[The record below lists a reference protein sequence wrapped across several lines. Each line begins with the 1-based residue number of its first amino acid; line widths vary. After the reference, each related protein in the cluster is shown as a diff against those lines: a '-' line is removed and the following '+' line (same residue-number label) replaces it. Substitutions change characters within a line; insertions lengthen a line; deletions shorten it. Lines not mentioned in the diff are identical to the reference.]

1 MAKPEPKPSTARVVT
16 TSTLLG
22 LLKLLW
28 AVFVGLTPVLGFWLA
43 SSLATYRGG
52 EVWLAAV
59 TGLLLFPLLPL
70 AWEGFAEWR
79 FRQKPSQRF
88 LTRGDRVL
96 LRTLVINLLFLVG
109 VLAWRP
115 QQAFEALATRGD
127 WMLDGRSDATSQWL
141 RGALFASAEKLAW
154 LYDLSQ
160 PHPFRE
166 GTADTGAGVGP
177 RQESSLTLVD
187 PEGPSHTPSAQPTSD
202 PGSKA
207 PILPPATQTP
217 EPTNFVARATADHPW
232 PSAALP
238 HPLATEVP
246 TAAEASFESLAKYA
260 IAHEA
265 DSMSRFRLLH
275 DWVATHIDYDVEM
288 LESGRIRDQDAQTV
302 FVSRKAVCASYARL
316 LQALG
321 KAAGFDVQ
329 YVVGDARA
337 SGSDLSGEGHAWNI
351 VVIDAKS
358 YLVDATWD
366 AGHVGV
372 PAGESR
378 KRFVRAYSSDY
389 LFTPP
394 QVFAVKHFPDEP
406 KWQLLDKPIT
416 RGEFFRAPVLEPA
429 FYAHGLKLVSP
440 DRSQVS
446 ARGGIKLV
454 VESAANSWLLATATS
469 AMGEETR
476 CEVTRNGR
484 FEIECPLATKGSYE
498 VTLFHSKRQYAT
510 YDGVAGISVLNDP

>member
-1 MAKPEPKPSTARVVT
+1 VTKPKPKTSPARIAIGTV
-16 TSTLLG
+16 LLG
-22 LLKLLW
+22 MLKLLW
-28 AVFVGLTPVLGFWLA
+28 AAFVVLLPMLGFWLA

-59 TGLLLFPLLPL
+59 TGLLLFPVTPL
-70 AWEGFAEWR
+70 AWEAFAEWR
-79 FRQKPSQRF
+79 FRRKPGQRF

-96 LRTLVINLLFLVG
+96 LRTLIINLLFLVG
-109 VLAWRP
+109 VLTWQP
-115 QQAFEALATRGD
+115 QQGFEALATRGD
-127 WMLDGRSDATSQWL
+127 WMLDGRSDATSQRL
-141 RGALFASAEKLAW
+141 RGALFAGAEKLAW

-166 GTADTGAGVGP
+166 GAPDSGAGVGP

-187 PEGPSHTPSAQPTSD
+187 PEGPSLAPSAQPAST
-202 PGSKA
+202 PGSTS
-207 PILPPATQTP
+207 PLLPAVPRPP
-217 EPTNFVARATADHPW
+217 EPTDFVERVTADHPW
-232 PSAALP
+232 PSAARP
-238 HPLATEVP
+238 HPLSTEVP
-246 TAAEASFESLAKYA
+246 TAAEGSFESLAKYA

-302 FVSRKAVCASYARL
+302 FVSRKAVCAGYARL

-329 YVVGDARA
+329 YVVGDARG
-337 SGSDLSGEGHAWNI
+337 SGSDLAGEGHAWNI

-358 YLVDATWD
+358 YLVDATWN
-366 AGHVGV
+366 AGHVGI

-378 KRFVRAYSSDY
+378 MRFTRAYSSDY

-394 QVFAVKHFPDEP
+394 NVFAVKHFPDEP

-416 RGEFFRAPVLEPA
+416 RGEFFRAPVLQPS
-429 FYAHGLKLVSP
+429 FYAHGLKLISP
-440 DRSQVS
+440 DRSQVT
-446 ARGGIKLV
+446 ARGSINLV
-454 VESAANSWLLATATS
+454 VERSAKDWLLATATS
-469 AMGEETR
+469 ATGEESR
-476 CEVTRNGR
+476 CQVTRNQR
-484 FEIECPLATKGSYE
+484 FEIECPLAAKGTYE
-498 VTLFHSKRQYAT
+498 VTLFHSTRQYAT
-510 YDGVAGISVLNDP
+510 YEGVAGISVLNDP